1 MTKKKFLQKGRII
14 EGKFSHLGKHC
25 RSVKHWERYQPGLCP
40 CGQFVCMN
48 CKTKLNIHTAKHHKC
63 IVKTE
68 KNEVDEATL
77 KLLEQTGK
85 VCPNCE
91 LIVQKNGGCDVV
103 MCGTNAH
110 GRILDA
116 LKAGG

>member
-1 MTKKKFLQKGRII
+1 MGEHIATKKQLEYFPCRNNDVTNIYTMGKKLLQKGRII

-48 CKTKLNIHTAKHHKC
+48 CKTKLNIYTAKHHKC

-68 KNEVDEATL
+68 KNE
-77 KLLEQTGK
+77 G
-85 VCPNCE
+85 
-91 LIVQKNGGCDVV
+91 
-103 MCGTNAH
+103 
-110 GRILDA
+110 
-116 LKAGG
+116 